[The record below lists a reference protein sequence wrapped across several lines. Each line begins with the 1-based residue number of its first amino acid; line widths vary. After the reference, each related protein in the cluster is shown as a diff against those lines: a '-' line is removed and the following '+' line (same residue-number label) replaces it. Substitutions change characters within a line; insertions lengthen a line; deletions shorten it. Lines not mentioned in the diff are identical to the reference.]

1 MAFQIRYFGMAIER
15 YTQASNFYSPRR
27 SGTIIRNL
35 IIGSRLTHRHG
46 VIMSIVVVVVVV
58 ILIMHIILMMHRH
71 AHTRKLTILHAH
83 VRIVLFLGEDSL
95 GGFEDGG
102 GALAGGGGGGSG
114 GDEGEEGDGKG
125 LHG

>member
-35 IIGSRLTHRHG
+35 THRHG

-58 ILIMHIILMMHRH
+58 IMIMSIILMMHRH

-95 GGFEDGG
+95 GGFVDGG